1 MKCQLQ
7 YAGFKFIYSFFKEKC
22 MTKAELIALNAEK
35 AFSATFEVIAKK
47 MAEKIKVLVPGF
59 GGFSTKDR
67 AEREGRNPKTGD
79 KIKIPA
85 ATIASFKPATQL
97 KETINN

>member
-1 MKCQLQ
+1 
-7 YAGFKFIYSFFKEKC
+7 
-22 MTKAELIALNAEK
+22 MTKAELIALIAEKSGLTKSDAEK